1 VIQRN
6 LEETKTA
13 MKAIQK
19 LLFITL
25 ALALAVSAMA
35 QGRRFG
41 FGGGFGPASVINRDE
56 VKEELKLTDE
66 QKTKISDLADA
77 SQSKRREMMQSLG
90 IDFRNMS
97 DDNRKKMQEAM
108 QKMNSETLTE
118 IKGILTA
125 DQYKRLREIS
135 IQAEGASAIA
145 DPEFQKDLSVTD
157 EQKAKV
163 ATLQKKQQDAM
174 RELFQKMQDGEMDR
188 EGMREAMTKNG
199 EIMKAEM
206 AKLLSEEQKAKLK
219 ALSGAPFKLKEDA
232 PGGGI

>member
-1 VIQRN
+1 
-6 LEETKTA
+6 

-19 LLFITL
+19 LLFITF
-25 ALALAVSAMA
+25 ALALTVSAMA
-35 QGRRFG
+35 QGRRG
-41 FGGGFGPASVINRDE
+41 FGGGFGPATVINRDE

-66 QKTKISDLADA
+66 QKTKLSDLNDS
-77 SQSKRREMMQSLG
+77 SQSKRREVFQSLG

-97 DDNRKKMQEAM
+97 DDDRKKMQDAM
-108 QKMNSETLTE
+108 QKLNSDTLTE
-118 IKGILTA
+118 IKAILTA

-145 DPEFQKDLSVTD
+145 DPEFQKDLNVTD
-157 EQKAKV
+157 EQKTKV

-174 RELFQKMQDGEMDR
+174 RELFQKMQDGELDR
-188 EGMREAMTKNG
+188 EAMREAMTKNG
-199 EIMKAEM
+199 AILKDEM

-232 PGGGI
+232 PGGGL